1 VTSPARP
8 RQPAWRRDLRASL
21 RDTVVLLREFR
32 GALLAFAVALAAGAV
47 LWRGLSLAAGQPAP
61 PFAEAVYIVLILT
74 FLQASVPFPDVWYL
88 QAFFFVMP
96 VLGLAILAR
105 GAADFSVLFFN
116 RRSRGE
122 AWQVAVASTY
132 SDHVVLVGL
141 GHLGFRVA
149 RELHNLGQEVVAVE
163 RDPQADLLAGVRE
176 LGFPIIQ
183 ADALRED
190 TLRKAGLERASAV
203 ILCTSDDVLNLRMA
217 LKARALNRQARIIVR
232 LFDDDFAREV
242 SQNFGIDMAFSAS
255 ALAAPAFAG
264 AATQAD
270 ISRPITLEGRVLSMG
285 RFVVKARSGLR
296 GQTIGAL
303 EQDFDVS
310 VVLYRRDSAADL
322 HPLPDIV
329 LETGDYLAVFADPP
343 TLARIATINR

>member
-1 VTSPARP
+1 MIVPN
-8 RQPAWRRDLRASL
+8 RRGRRRLRALRASL

-32 GALLAFAVALAAGAV
+32 WALIGFGLALIAGGLAWQALNRAAG
-47 LWRGLSLAAGQPAP
+47 LPEPSLAQAA
-61 PFAEAVYIVLILT
+61 YTMLT
-74 FLQASVPFPDVWYL
+74 MIFLQANADFPDVWYL

-105 GAADFSVLFFN
+105 GAADFGVLLFN
-116 RRSRGE
+116 RSARGE

-163 RDPQADLLAGVRE
+163 RDPHADLLERVRM
-176 LGFPIIQ
+176 LGIPIIQ
-183 ADALRED
+183 EDALIDE
-190 TLRKAGLERASAV
+190 TMRKAGLGRASAV
-203 ILCTSDDVLNLRMA
+203 ILCSSDDVLNLRMA
-217 LKARALNRQARIIVR
+217 VKAHTLNPKARIIVR

-242 SQNFGIDMAFSAS
+242 SANFGIDQAFSAS

-285 RFVVKARSGLR
+285 RFVIKPRSELNGKTV
-296 GQTIGAL
+296 GDL
-303 EQDFDVS
+303 ERELDVS
-310 VVLYRRDSAADL
+310 VVLLRRQEAADL
-322 HPLPDIV
+322 HPHPETALQ
-329 LETGDYLAVFADPP
+329 TGDSLAIFADPL
-343 TLARIATINR
+343 TLTKIAKINR

>member
-1 VTSPARP
+1 VAFPVPP
-8 RQPAWRRDLRASL
+8 RQPGWQRDLRATL
-21 RDTVVLLREFR
+21 RDTAVLLREFR
-32 GALLAFAVALAAGAV
+32 GALLAFALTLVAGALAWQA
-47 LWRGLSLAAGQPAP
+47 LNLAAGQPVP
-61 PFAEAVYIVLILT
+61 PIVEAAYVVLTMI
-74 FLQASVPFPDVWYL
+74 FLQAGVEFPAAWYL

-116 RRSRGE
+116 RKERGE

-149 RELHNLGQEVVAVE
+149 RELHNLGQEVVAIE
-163 RDPQADLLAGVRE
+163 RDPNADLLAAVRG

-183 ADALRED
+183 DDGLREE
-190 TLRKAGLERASAV
+190 TMYKAGLERARAV
-203 ILCTSDDVLNLRMA
+203 ILCSSDDVLNLRMA
-217 LKARALNRQARIIVR
+217 LKARALNKAARIIVR

-242 SQNFGIDMAFSAS
+242 SQNFGIDQAFSAS

-264 AATQAD
+264 AATESD

-285 RFVVKARSGLR
+285 RFKIGRRSGLR
-296 GQTIGAL
+296 GRSIGQV
-303 EQDFDVS
+303 EHDYDVS
-310 VVLYRRDSAADL
+310 VVLYRHDGDPDL
-322 HPLPDIV
+322 HPRPDIS
-329 LETGDYLAVFADPP
+329 LETGDSLAIFADPQ
-343 TLARIATINR
+343 TLAEIAKINR